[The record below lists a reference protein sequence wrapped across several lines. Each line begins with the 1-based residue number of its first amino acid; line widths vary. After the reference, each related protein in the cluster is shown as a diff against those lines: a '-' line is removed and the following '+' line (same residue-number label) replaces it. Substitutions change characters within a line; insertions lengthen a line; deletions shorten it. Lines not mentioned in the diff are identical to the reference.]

1 MRMSVTL
8 AIDELH
14 ALLLQAPSLV
24 ARYQDSDPGF
34 VEAVVAWLS
43 QAEAILKKYAMA
55 RVAAISALK
64 ARLLAAENGVIE
76 SQLFAVADSAR
87 ARRKTHAAIAALMFN
102 QCQDIVGNMHETL
115 CEQKEDALKYLR
127 QIVIMLEQQGLL
139 SATGSGG
146 NRSQA
151 LTQLFATMRAG
162 PGSAA
167 AVRHVLTKVNYAD
180 ALRLLDETLSDWGL
194 EP

>member
-14 ALLLQAPSLV
+14 ALLLQAPALV
-24 ARYQDSDPGF
+24 ARYQNSDPGF
-34 VEAVVAWLS
+34 IDAVMAWLS
-43 QAEAILKKYAMA
+43 DAEAILKKYAMA

-64 ARLLAAENGVIE
+64 ARLIAAENGVVE
-76 SQLFAVADSAR
+76 SQIFAVADTSR

-102 QCQDIVGNMHETL
+102 QCQEIIGSVHETL

-127 QIVIMLEQQGLL
+127 QIVMLLEQQGLL
-139 SATGSGG
+139 SASGSS

-151 LTQLFATMRAG
+151 LTQLFATIRAN